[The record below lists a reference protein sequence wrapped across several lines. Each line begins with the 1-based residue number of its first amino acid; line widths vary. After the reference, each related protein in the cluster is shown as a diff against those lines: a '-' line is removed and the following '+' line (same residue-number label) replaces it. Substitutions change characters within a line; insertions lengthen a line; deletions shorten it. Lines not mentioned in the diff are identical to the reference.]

1 MGWIFANLFLLA
13 IVLVG
18 AGYALLALWL
28 LKLVHLNESLIAVLI
43 IFTAALFATYFTM
56 KHVHRWISKRI

>member
-18 AGYALLALWL
+18 AGYTLFALWL
-28 LKLVHLNESLIAVLI
+28 LKLVHLNENLFAGLIL
-43 IFTAALFATYFTM
+43 FTAALVATYFTM
-56 KHVHRWISKRI
+56 KYVHRWIEKRI